1 MFTLNSRSK
10 RHGLFNRTF
19 WLLLPLA
26 VLLGCGEEE
35 KPPEIIRTVKWM
47 EVSETGATQIRK
59 ISGVVKAVDET
70 YLSFAV
76 GGTVEVV
83 KADLGDR
90 VKKNDVLAVLD
101 KQPFQLTVQNAEG
114 ELKKAEAR
122 VLERRANYERI
133 SALYESNNASKAE
146 LDEARAGFDNAEG
159 QVKAVKAQL
168 GLVRRDLQK
177 TVLRAPYSGVIS
189 VKQVEPHVEVPPGQ
203 AIFGLDGEESGFEA
217 AVAVPETLVFHV
229 SAGQKATVFF
239 PTLNNR
245 EVPGVIREVG
255 ARSQTA
261 NAYPVTVKLG
271 EQFSELR
278 SGMSVEVAFEYAS
291 TSLSGDVIKTGIK
304 VPVTA
309 IRSGAD
315 NTHYVFIYDRQTS
328 TVTESLV
335 EGVTIQGNDVIL
347 ASGLKAGDIIVT
359 AGVEFLND
367 KQKVKLMQKTD

>member
-10 RHGLFNRTF
+10 RHGLFKRAA

-26 VLLGCGEEE
+26 ALLGCGEEE
-35 KPPEIIRTVKWM
+35 RPPEIIRTVKWM
-47 EVSETGATQIRK
+47 EVSETSATQVRK

-76 GGTVEVV
+76 GGTVESVNV
-83 KADLGDR
+83 DLGDR
-90 VKKNDVLAVLD
+90 IKKNGVLAVLD
-101 KQPFQLTVQNAEG
+101 KKPFQLAVQNADG
-114 ELKKAEAR
+114 ELKKAQAK
-122 VLERRANYERI
+122 VLERRANYERT

-146 LDEARAGFDNAEG
+146 LDEARAGFDNSKG
-159 QVKAVKAQL
+159 QVKAMKAQL
-168 GLVRRDLQK
+168 GLARRDLEK
-177 TVLRAPYSGVIS
+177 TILRAPYNGVIS
-189 VKQVEPHVEVPPGQ
+189 VKQIEPHVEVPPGQ
-203 AIFGLDGEESGFEA
+203 AVFGLDGEESGFEV

-229 SAGQKATVFF
+229 AAGQKATVFF
-239 PTLNNR
+239 PTLKNR
-245 EVPGVIREVG
+245 KVPGAIREVG
-255 ARSQTA
+255 TRSQTA
-261 NAYPVTVKLG
+261 NAYPVTVRLG

-278 SGMSVEVAFEYAS
+278 SGMSVEVAFEYES

-315 NTHYVFIYDRQTS
+315 NTYYVFIYDKQTS
-328 TVTESLV
+328 SVTKSLV
-335 EGVTIQGNDVIL
+335 DGVTIQGNDVIL
-347 ASGLKAGDIIVT
+347 TSGLKAGNIIVT

>member
-1 MFTLNSRSK
+1 MFTLNTRSK
-10 RHGLFNRTF
+10 RLGLFKGAA
-19 WLLLPLA
+19 WLLMPLIF
-26 VLLGCGEEE
+26 LFGCGEEE
-35 KPPEIIRTVKWM
+35 RPPDIIRAVKWM
-47 EVSETGATQIRK
+47 EVSETGATQVRK

-83 KADLGDR
+83 KVDLGDR

-101 KQPFQLTVQNAEG
+101 KLPFQLSVQNADG

-122 VLERRANYERI
+122 VLERRANYERT

-146 LDEARAGFDNAEG
+146 LDEARAGFDNAKG
-159 QVKAVKAQL
+159 QVEVVKAQL
-168 GLVRRDLQK
+168 GLARRDLNK
-177 TVLRAPYSGVIS
+177 TVLRAPYHGVIS
-189 VKQVEPHVEVPPGQ
+189 VKQIEPHVEVPPGK
-203 AIFGLDGEESGFEA
+203 AVFGLDGEESGFEV

-239 PTLNNR
+239 PTLKNR
-245 EVPGVIREVG
+245 KVPGVIKEVG
-255 ARSQTA
+255 TRSQTA
-261 NAYPVTVKLG
+261 NAYRVTVRLG

-291 TSLSGDVIKTGIK
+291 TSLDGGVIKTGIK

-309 IRSGAD
+309 LRSGAN
-315 NTHYVFIYDRQTS
+315 NTHYVFIYDKQTS
-328 TVTESLV
+328 TVKESLV
-335 EGVTIQGNDVIL
+335 EGVTLQGNDVIL
-347 ASGLKAGDIIVT
+347 RSGLKAGDIIVT

-367 KQKVKLMQKTD
+367 QQKVKLMQKTD